1 MKETVLTMKL
11 GFSLIGGIIG
21 FMFGEIDGLLLAL
34 VTFVVI
40 DYATGFMCAWTEKK
54 LSSEVGA
61 KGIAKK
67 VFIFMLVAIANII
80 DTQILK
86 NGAAIRTAVIFFY
99 LANEGVSICENAGRL
114 GLPIPQKLKAVLEQ
128 LNEEDKEEKK
138 IDRNEEI
145 KEPNLRSNSVS
156 DERDQQ
162 RPEDRD

>member
-11 GFSLIGGIIG
+11 GFSLLGGIIG

-34 VTFVVI
+34 VAFVVI
-40 DYATGFMCAWTEKK
+40 DYVTGFICAWTEKK

-99 LANEGVSICENAGRL
+99 IANEGVSICENAGRL
-114 GLPIPQKLKAVLEQ
+114 GLPIPEKLKTVLEQ
-128 LNEEDKEEKK
+128 LNEEEDNDKTKETQEPD
-138 IDRNEEI
+138 ID
-145 KEPNLRSNSVS
+145 SNSDS
-156 DERDQQ
+156 DDSSQQ
-162 RPEDRD
+162 RSED

>member
-1 MKETVLTMKL
+1 MKETILTMKL

-34 VTFVVI
+34 IVFVVI
-40 DYATGFMCAWTEKK
+40 DYVTGFICAWAEKK

-67 VFIFMLVAIANII
+67 VFIFMLVAVANII
-80 DTQILK
+80 DTQILH

-114 GLPIPQKLKAVLEQ
+114 GLPIPKKLRSVLEQ
-128 LNEEDKEEKK
+128 LNEEEDNEK
-138 IDRNEEI
+138 NEEAQ
-145 KEPNLRSNSVS
+145 EPDLRSNSDGDDS
-156 DERDQQ
+156 NQQ
-162 RPEDRD
+162 RSHE